1 MKRKSCGII
10 VFLFM
15 VFNAQVGVTEDTTK
29 IELGKQ
35 LFNDTTLAMSTNE
48 KSCNSCHPDGKGI
61 GAIAKGDYT
70 GMINL
75 CIVGALKGQAL
86 EKDSE
91 NMEAMQTYLQSLVQ
105 Q

>member
-1 MKRKSCGII
+1 MKRKTAGIVI
-10 VFLFM
+10 ALFIISI
-15 VFNAQVGVTEDTTK
+15 AQIGVTGDPK
-29 IELGKQ
+29 MIELGKQ
-35 LFNDTTLAMSTNE
+35 LFNDPTFAMSTNE
-48 KSCNSCHPDGKGI
+48 MSCNSCHPDGNRI

-70 GMINL
+70 EMINL

-86 EKDSE
+86 EKDSK